1 MKSKK
6 AKLRPFYREGDTV
19 EVVCQIRDGEP
30 VVDPGEGRPDYA
42 VPVWDE
48 LSNGIWIPDLY
59 TSLPGK
65 RGPKPPRGVSSC
77 TGETPVT
84 SVP

>member
-65 RGPKPPRGVSSC
+65 RGPSRPAAFPPAPGRR
-77 TGETPVT
+77 P
-84 SVP
+84 